1 MRSDADPDA
10 DANSHVIGNS
20 YTNCNPC
27 TYCNRHPYCDGH
39 SDADG
44 DSNTDAVRRKVHAD
58 AAASS
63 HSTASPV
70 ILVVASLCEAQTWD
84 GL

>member
-1 MRSDADPDA
+1 LCSVTYT
-10 DANSHVIGNS
+10 DANAECNGDCDGNCDSDGNS
-20 YTNCNPC
+20 YT
-27 TYCNRHPYCDGH
+27 HAH
-39 SDADG
+39 G